1 MARFK
6 VTPFVDYKASRYGVR
21 IAGKEFEFLPTCAVI
36 STRPANSSCEL
47 AGYVTYS
54 LAKAICNQLGC
65 GAVRVEVTNS
75 SPETAEFR
83 LCMGK
88 DKGDGHVAWKISQ
101 MAIAVANWLEKHGKE
116 VDLTTPPII
125 TR

>member
-54 LAKAICNQLGC
+54 LAKVICNSLYC
-65 GAVRVEVTNS
+65 DAVRVEVADRS
-75 SPETAEFR
+75 LQTAEFR
-83 LCMGK
+83 LRKEGG
-88 DKGDGHVAWKISQ
+88 DSDGHVGGRACQ
-101 MAIAVANWLEKHGKE
+101 MAKAVVSWLEEHGKE
-116 VDLTTPPII
+116 VEFAAPVIQ
-125 TR
+125 